1 MSLPDRRSLLRLGLA
16 AGLSLGLAG
25 CFKPLYGPTA
35 SGENLSSVLAAI
47 EIEPMSLPMQQEELG
62 HELRSELI
70 YLLNGSGIPQPK
82 RYRLRLAYAQSQTS
96 PIIDAETG
104 RALTSSI
111 TGAIDFTLVDST
123 DKVVAKGRANA
134 LVTYERPAQR
144 YASLRAYRDA
154 NKRLGKTLAGMIKTQ
169 LAAKL
174 SGR

>member
-16 AGLSLGLAG
+16 ASLSLGLAG

-35 SGENLSSVLAAI
+35 SGQNLSSVLAAI
-47 EIEPMSLPMQQEELG
+47 DVEPMALPLQLEEFG

-82 RYRLRLAYAQSQTS
+82 RYKLRLTYSQTQGS

-104 RALTSSI
+104 RALTSTI
-111 TGAIDFTLVDST
+111 GGVVNFTLVDNN
-123 DKVVAKGRANA
+123 DKEVLMGRANA
-134 LVTYERPAQR
+134 MVTYERPAQR

-174 SGR
+174 SAR